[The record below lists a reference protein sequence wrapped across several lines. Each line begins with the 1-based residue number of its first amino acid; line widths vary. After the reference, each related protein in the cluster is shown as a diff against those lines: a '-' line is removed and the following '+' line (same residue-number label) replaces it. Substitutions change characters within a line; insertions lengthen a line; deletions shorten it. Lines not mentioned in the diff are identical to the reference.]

1 MFSEYVEIYSKKS
14 KSKKGD
20 EIDLTEWRIP
30 KSKKANKK
38 INLEINHIF
47 NDVDG

>member
-20 EIDLTEWRIP
+20 EIDLTEWRFP
-30 KSKKANKK
+30 KSKEYSEK

-47 NDVDG
+47 NDDYG